1 MTDAVTDGVTPAVPA
16 RLAFAGSGRITGAH
30 GLAARDLPGV
40 EVIAVASRHPEHARE
55 RAEQMGARPCTYDE
69 LPAGADVV
77 VVATPPALHA
87 AHVLHALAQGAAVIV
102 EKPLCT
108 TLAEADALVAAAGPT
123 GARVAYAENL
133 VFAPIVV
140 RAIELTAALGQLR
153 HLEVRALS
161 NRPTWGDFLTAQWG
175 GGVLFDLGVHPLA
188 LAVLLAEASATG
200 EGSPPPQLTS
210 IRARLEGADDI
221 EVDDYAEVDLTFDSG
236 LEARVVASWRHD
248 DPQWDLQAAS
258 DVGVVRAELLPA
270 LLLERDGVAV
280 TIPAG
285 HPEGDI
291 PQIAQFGYQGQL
303 ETFLSDFAAGRA
315 PTMNVTFGRRMLEIV
330 CAAADS
336 ASQGGV
342 EVALPFTGPRDRN
355 PLQLWRG

>member
-1 MTDAVTDGVTPAVPA
+1 MADGVADGVTT

-40 EVIAVASRHPEHARE
+40 EVIAVASRNPDHARE
-55 RAEQMGARPCTYDE
+55 RAEQMGARPCAYDE
-69 LPAGADVV
+69 LPAGADAV

-87 AHVLHALAQGAAVIV
+87 GDVLHALARGAAVIV

-108 TLAEADALVAAAGPT
+108 TLAEADALVAAAGRT
-123 GARVAYAENL
+123 GERIGYAENL
-133 VFAPIVV
+133 AFAPIVV
-140 RAIELTAALGQLR
+140 EAIALTAALGELR

-188 LAVLLAEASATG
+188 IAVLLAEASAMAA
-200 EGSPPPQLTS
+200 GSPPPRLIS

-221 EVDDYAEVDLTFDSG
+221 EVDDDAEVDLTFDTG

-258 DVGVVRAELLPA
+258 DAGVVRAELLPA
-270 LLLERDGVAV
+270 LVLERNGVAV
-280 TIPAG
+280 TIPAAA
-285 HPEGDI
+285 PEGDI
-291 PQIAQFGYQGQL
+291 PQIAQFGYRAQL
-303 ETFLSDFAAGRA
+303 ETFLADFDAGRT
-315 PTMNVTFGRRMLEIV
+315 PIMNATFGRRILEIV
-330 CAAADS
+330 CAASDS
-336 ASQGGV
+336 AAKGGV
-342 EVALPFTGPRDRN
+342 AVALPFTGPRDRT